1 MMELL
6 NWIGRQRTR
15 AIAALVLIGILIP
28 PLGAVLKPYVT
39 EAVIGLLCI
48 TFLRIDVSAF
58 RSYLRKPQLVIAATV
73 WTAFAIPV
81 LFAIGTKLFGVDGT
95 SPALFQGLI
104 LQAVASPMMAA
115 PAFAALMGLD
125 ATLVLVTLI
134 FSTVLTPLSAPFFAT
149 LLSLDLSLSP
159 TDLGL
164 KLLAILAGS
173 AIVGL
178 LLRKIIGVAK
188 VAHYRDEIDGVN
200 IIILFVF
207 ISAVMGDVGIEFLNQ
222 PLLMLGLVALA
233 FIVFGLLLAVTY
245 IVFTAFGA
253 KRAFAVGMMTSQ
265 RNMGLMLAGTGGV
278 VPELTWL
285 YFAVAQFPIYLSPLM
300 LQTIA
305 KLIERKNTD

>member
-28 PLGAVLKPYVT
+28 PLGTLLKPYVT

-73 WTAFAIPV
+73 WTTFAIPV

-305 KLIERKNTD
+305 KLIERKKY